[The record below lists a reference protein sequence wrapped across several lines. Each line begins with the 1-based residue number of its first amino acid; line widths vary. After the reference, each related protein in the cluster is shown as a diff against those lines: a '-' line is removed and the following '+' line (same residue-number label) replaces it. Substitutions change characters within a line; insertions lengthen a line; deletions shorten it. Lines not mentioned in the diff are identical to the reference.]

1 MSGFID
7 NTSNIDAAEIAAE
20 YRTPEQGVS
29 AKSNSNVA
37 WNDYKRMTPRANQAS
52 NAITTAGSQ
61 TMQAQD
67 FGGTAGFTPANRTY
81 QTGSA
86 KGATNVGI
94 AGVFTANA
102 YAAINTGTDAS
113 LATGKF
119 GLGNQGG
126 TSGIDLTG
134 VASFPNSTT
143 LTGYGTRSS
152 GGCGAGTFFIITN
165 GANAASNWTK
175 VHHRILYPGGS
186 FGSGNFTTYNFT
198 SVFNRSDYTYDGS
211 IFAGQEQWSVSVGFG
226 GTYGTAPIM
235 AYPMTVEFE

>member
-86 KGATNVGI
+86 KGATI
-94 AGVFTANA
+94 A
-102 YAAINTGTDAS
+102 
-113 LATGKF
+113 
-119 GLGNQGG
+119 
-126 TSGIDLTG
+126 
-134 VASFPNSTT
+134 
-143 LTGYGTRSS
+143 
-152 GGCGAGTFFIITN
+152 
-165 GANAASNWTK
+165 
-175 VHHRILYPGGS
+175 
-186 FGSGNFTTYNFT
+186 
-198 SVFNRSDYTYDGS
+198 YTYVDIGS
-211 IFAGQEQWSVSVGFG
+211 PINDSLVAYRNHFGPIEECNVKNYNTLEHVGQVTQNYSTG
-226 GTYGTAPIM
+226 GQDWPG
-235 AYPMTVEFE
+235 V